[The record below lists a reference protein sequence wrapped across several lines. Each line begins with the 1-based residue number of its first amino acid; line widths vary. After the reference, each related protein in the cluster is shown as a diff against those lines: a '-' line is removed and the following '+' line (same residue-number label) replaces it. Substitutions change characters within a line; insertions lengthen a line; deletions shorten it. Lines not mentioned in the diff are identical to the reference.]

1 MENLRGGGVVQ
12 REAISEEKGWLFEVL
27 FSDCQV
33 IKKPTALLLSK
44 LSVNGH
50 LKIRIAVLIEK
61 FLNKLG

>member
-1 MENLRGGGVVQ
+1 MGVVQ

-33 IKKPTALLLSK
+33 IKKLTALLLSK

-50 LKIRIAVLIEK
+50 FKIRIAVLIDK
-61 FLNKLG
+61 FLSKLG